1 MKRLALDIGG
11 ANIKAAHS
19 ESWAA
24 SWPFALWR
32 SPRDLA
38 AKLRDVAAA
47 APAFDELL
55 VTTTAELCDCF
66 ANKRDGVLHVLDAVA
81 AIAPADRTRVWLTR
95 GQFVEPAE
103 ARANYLQA
111 AASNWHALAT
121 WVARDVTPAGNALLV
136 DVGSTTTDIIPIIH
150 GNVAARGLTDFD
162 RLRHHELIYSGAL
175 RTALMALGPT
185 VPFRGEQ
192 VPVMAEYFAT
202 TADAHL
208 LLGNVDEDADRT
220 DTADGK
226 PMTKPFAATRIARMV
241 GGDMLMF
248 NEADACELAGAFAA
262 IQRKRIAAA
271 IAKVAAFAKPTRVL
285 VSGSGAFI
293 AQAAV
298 REAMPEMPII
308 PLADKLGAGNSV
320 AACAYAM
327 LQLSP

>member
-19 ESWAA
+19 DSWAA

-32 SPRDLA
+32 APQDLP
-38 AKLRDVAAA
+38 AKLADVIAE

-55 VTTTAELCDCF
+55 ITTTAELCDCF
-66 ANKRDGVLHVLDAVA
+66 TNKREGVLHVLDAVEATA
-81 AIAPADRTRVWLTR
+81 APDRTRVWLTSGR
-95 GQFVEPAE
+95 FAAPKA
-103 ARANYLQA
+103 AREQYMQA

-121 WVARDVTPAGNALLV
+121 WVARDIAATGAALLV
-136 DVGSTTTDIIPIIH
+136 DVGSTTTDIIPLLD
-150 GNVAARGLTDFD
+150 GKVAARGLTDFD

-185 VPFRGEQ
+185 VRFRGGD

-202 TADAHL
+202 TADAHV
-208 LLGNVDEDADRT
+208 LLGQIDEDASRT

-226 PMTKPFAATRIARMV
+226 PMTKPHAATRLARMV

-248 NEADACELAGAFAA
+248 SEADAINLADAFAA
-262 IQRKRIAAA
+262 IQRERIAEA
-271 IAKVAAFAKPTRVL
+271 ISSVTAFARPARVL

-293 AQAAV
+293 ASQAV
-298 REAMPEMPII
+298 RRALPSVPVVALSES
-308 PLADKLGAGNSV
+308 LGPGNSV

-327 LQLSP
+327 LQLAE